1 MDRVCSKYRSIQNC
15 FANSAYQIHASNLY
29 CTYFYFDGNCSVNSY
44 NKIIEVSAL
53 RVDRRRYK
61 WQPIELKDITKE
73 YRSDEIITPALKNIS
88 LKIGTG
94 EFVAIM
100 GASGSG
106 KTTLLNIIG
115 CMDVPTSG
123 TYLLDNE
130 DLGGAKEKRLSSIR
144 GKKIS
149 FVFQNFALIGDYTV
163 LENVEIPLIKQPLSK
178 AERKKRVLSA
188 LELVGISN
196 LAKKKPSNISGGQK
210 QRVAIARA
218 IVCGAETIL
227 ADEPTG
233 ALDSKTGNEIMRV
246 FSELNNMGKT
256 VILITH
262 DKNVA
267 SYAKRLITIQDG
279 RILSDEGI

>member
-1 MDRVCSKYRSIQNC
+1 M
-15 FANSAYQIHASNLY
+15 A
-29 CTYFYFDGNCSVNSY
+29 T
-44 NKIIEVSAL
+44 
-53 RVDRRRYK
+53 
-61 WQPIELKDITKE
+61 IELKDITKE

-88 LKIGTG
+88 LKISTG

-130 DLGGAKEKRLSSIR
+130 DLGVQRKKRLSSIR

-149 FVFQNFALIGDYTV
+149 FVFQNFALIRDYTV
-163 LENVEIPLIKQPLSK
+163 SENVEVPLIKQPLSK

-246 FSELNNMGKT
+246 FSDLNNMGKT
-256 VILITH
+256 IILITH

>member
-1 MDRVCSKYRSIQNC
+1 MQSCTDKRHIICNT
-15 FANSAYQIHASNLY
+15 YQ
-29 CTYFYFDGNCSVNSY
+29 
-44 NKIIEVSAL
+44 
-53 RVDRRRYK
+53 
-61 WQPIELKDITKE
+61 
-73 YRSDEIITPALKNIS
+73 
-88 LKIGTG
+88 
-94 EFVAIM
+94 
-100 GASGSG
+100 
-106 KTTLLNIIG
+106 
-115 CMDVPTSG
+115 
-123 TYLLDNE
+123 YLLDNE
-130 DLGGAKEKRLSSIR
+130 DLEGAKEKRLSSIR

-163 LENVEIPLIKQPLSK
+163 LENVEVPLIKQQISK

-188 LELVGISN
+188 LELV
-196 LAKKKPSNISGGQK
+196 
-210 QRVAIARA
+210 
-218 IVCGAETIL
+218 TIL

-279 RILSDEGI
+279 RILSDEEI